1 MIRVLAYHRIVPD
14 DVTSVGPQLC
24 LAVSMFRKHLQMLER
39 WGFTSITFEDYR
51 LHLDHGL
58 ALPRFPVVITFDDA
72 YAETYD
78 LAFPLLREFGMK
90 AVVFAVGDR
99 SLMTNVWDV
108 AEGAPASVL
117 MSDQQLLEMHA
128 AGFEIGSHS
137 LSHRHLASIPADEA
151 WDQISRSRMKLEI
164 LLNSTV
170 STFAYPYGEVTPEL
184 KAMVARAGYSFAC
197 ASYTGPPTVVT
208 DHLEMR
214 RITIVESDGV
224 LQFTLKILAPYKHY
238 RWLWWKL
245 TQALKRDLTPVDLP
259 WSSGHSDRS

>member
-14 DVTSVGPQLC
+14 GVTCSGPLMC
-24 LAVSMFRKHLQMLER
+24 LKLSWFRKHLQMLER
-39 WGFTSITFEDYR
+39 WGFTAITFEDYR

-58 ALPRFPVVITFDDA
+58 TLPRHPVIITFDDA
-72 YAETYD
+72 YVETYE
-78 LAFPLLREFGMK
+78 LAFPLLREYGMK
-90 AVVFAVGDR
+90 AVIFALGDR
-99 SLMTNVWDV
+99 SLMTNVWDM
-108 AEGAPASVL
+108 AEGAPTAVL

-137 LSHRHLASIPADEA
+137 LSHRRLTQIPVEEA

-170 STFAYPYGEVTPEL
+170 STFCYPYGEVTPEL

-197 ASYTGPPTVVT
+197 ASYSGPPTVVT

-214 RITIVESDGV
+214 RITIVDSDAVGH
-224 LQFTLKILAPYKHY
+224 FAMKILAPYKHY
-238 RWLWWKL
+238 RWLWWRLK
-245 TQALKRDLTPVDLP
+245 QALKRDLTPVDLP
-259 WSSGHSDRS
+259 WNSETSDHQ